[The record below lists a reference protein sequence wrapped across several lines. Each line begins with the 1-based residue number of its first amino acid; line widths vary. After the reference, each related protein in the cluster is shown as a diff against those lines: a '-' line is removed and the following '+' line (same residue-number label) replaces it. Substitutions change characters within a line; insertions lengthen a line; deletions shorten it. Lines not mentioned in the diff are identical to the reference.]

1 MKEDEFL
8 PTNAGFDNNRKNTI
22 HKFLQ
27 KLNFLILIITIS
39 ILRTPPEELIQGRY
53 WLMAHLES
61 AYSLILGRL

>member
-27 KLNFLILIITIS
+27 KLNF
-39 ILRTPPEELIQGRY
+39 
-53 WLMAHLES
+53 
-61 AYSLILGRL
+61 